1 MHLDYDLCP
10 RIQRA
15 MVVHAELHGGRDP
28 GSCFQAVGDQSHRL
42 IQHRRAETAVKR
54 PRGVA
59 HPRFRPEGEKIVPRF
74 RVAFQQFKMQHVPN
88 GTGGKLADLGNST
101 AQERRSLTRRAH
113 W

>member
-1 MHLDYDLCP
+1 MHLDYHLCP

-28 GSCFQAVGDQSHRL
+28 GFRFQAVGDQSHRL

-59 HPRFRPEGEKIVPRF
+59 HPCFRPAGEKIVPRF
-74 RVAFQQFKMQHVPN
+74 RVAFQQFKMQHVPD
-88 GTGGKLADLGNST
+88 GTGGKLTDLGNP
-101 AQERRSLTRRAH
+101 AA
-113 W
+113 

>member
-42 IQHRRAETAVKR
+42 IQQRKVGTKEVLNFE
-54 PRGVA
+54 VS
-59 HPRFRPEGEKIVPRF
+59 GEKIEAVHMLPGYTHNI
-74 RVAFQQFKMQHVPN
+74 VN
-88 GTGGKLADLGNST
+88 LSETDDLVTLMWANECFDPKKPDT
-101 AQERRSLTRRAH
+101 FFEVV
-113 W
+113 